1 MPIEAFGTGWGF
13 TMNRKNLGGDGST
26 TPGEQ
31 SSFPGTENE
40 KTFWMVTEWL
50 RKLDSRLDG
59 IEENLDGLTNTVRD
73 IKTAEEA
80 IENYEKKVKEETR
93 DRRDFTFKIVMAI
106 LGASALI
113 TGIIKLL

>member
-1 MPIEAFGTGWGF
+1 MT
-13 TMNRKNLGGDGST
+13 NRKNLGGST

-31 SSFPGTENE
+31 PSFPGAGFEDNE
-40 KTFWMVTEWL
+40 QTFWMVTEWL

-59 IEENLDGLTNTVRD
+59 IEENLDGVTNTVRD